1 MSIPTVIGKKS
12 RSLLGLS
19 YDEYGM
25 PYVIQINEKGE
36 RIYAFNSS
44 FESNF
49 HIRLSQRLLH
59 ENKLLRNPF
68 ILQLLPQF
76 QKLPSKYKK
85 STDKNIEK
93 INVKRLIIGAG
104 TSAIA
109 SISQGSLAIGFDI
122 LGDIIY
128 DDSPSAYVKK
138 VELVRVLK
146 DEIKQNSNRIING
159 LFIGKFDE
167 GLLFELSNKF
177 LLVNAEEIV
186 ISAGGRTLKPF
197 FKNNTLPG
205 IVSREFFLKRLKNSY
220 KNSKV
225 VVLGFNDL
233 AVKTAL
239 NTQNA
244 IILHPKGVPLLIS
257 KFYKEILNERGIETI
272 NALIEDVKRNGDKI
286 IITTNNGDV
295 IEAKLIVFSVAK
307 QPRIEVTYN
316 LGLDY
321 IYSEE
326 YHIYVPYT
334 DEIGRSGNT
343 YVTGGMRGIID
354 EYLSYLSGKASKGER
369 VDEFLKLLKGDQ
381 VSTTFSFSPYYYGN
395 GGIVC
400 ECEEVYLDDIK
411 YAMSLINDATIE
423 DIKRLT
429 GLGTGECQGKA
440 CTASLGDL
448 IKSHKLISYRSPLYP
463 VII

>member
-1 MSIPTVIGKKS
+1 MSIPTVISKRS

-36 RIYAFNSS
+36 RVLAFNSS
-44 FESNF
+44 LTSNF

-85 STDKNIEK
+85 SNEKRIEK

-109 SISQGSLAIGFDI
+109 SISQDSLVIGFDI

-128 DDSPSAYVKK
+128 DDSPSAYVNKA
-138 VELVRVLK
+138 ELISELK
-146 DEIKQNSNRIING
+146 DIIKQNNNRIING

-167 GLLFELSNKF
+167 GLLFELSDKF
-177 LLVNAEEIV
+177 LLVSAEEIV
-186 ISAGGRTLKPF
+186 ISTGGRTLKPF

-239 NTQNA
+239 NAQNV

-257 KFYKEILNERGIETI
+257 KFYRDLLNERGIETI
-272 NALIEDVKRNGDKI
+272 SALIDDVKRNGDKI

-295 IEAKLIVFSVAK
+295 IEAKLIVFSVTK
-307 QPRIEVTYN
+307 QPRIEVAYN

-321 IYSEE
+321 VYSEE

-334 DEIGRSGNT
+334 NEIGKSGNT
-343 YVTGGMRGIID
+343 YITGGMRGIID
-354 EYLSYLSGKASKGER
+354 EYLSYLSGKASKGEM
-369 VDEFLKLLKGDQ
+369 VDEFLKLLKENHA
-381 VSTTFSFSPYYYGN
+381 STAFPFSPYYYGN

-400 ECEEVYLDDIK
+400 ECEEVYLDDVK
-411 YAMSLINDATIE
+411 YAMSLMSDATIE

-440 CTASLGDL
+440 CTANLGDL
-448 IKSHKLISYRSPLYP
+448 IKSHKLISFRSPLYP
-463 VII
+463 VVL